1 MQDEILEIVDIEG
14 KIIGVA
20 SRLQFHSQTYLLHKV
35 IHVLVFNSEGELLL
49 QKRSKNKDIF
59 SGKWDTSVGGHVLL
73 DENIFNAAKRET
85 KEELGFIPEEL
96 HFLYSYIFSGSL
108 EREFVYTFSTTFSGN
123 YEFNKE
129 EIDEIRF
136 WKFEEM
142 QSLIGSGVFTEN
154 LESEVQQYFKR
165 FK

>member
-14 KIIGVA
+14 KTISIA
-20 SRLQFHSQTYLLHKV
+20 PRLQLHSQTYLLHKV
-35 IHVLVFNSEGELLL
+35 VHVLVFNTEGELLL

-59 SGKWDTSVGGHVLL
+59 PGKWDTSVGGHVLPG
-73 DENIFNAAKRET
+73 ENILDAAKRET

-96 HFLYSYIFSGSL
+96 HFLYSHIFSGSL
-108 EREFVYTFSTTFSGN
+108 EREFVYTFSTTLKEN
-123 YEFNKE
+123 CEFNKE

-154 LESEVQQYFKR
+154 LESELQQYLKR
-165 FK
+165 FE